1 MNLRLQIK
9 VALTLIL
16 ISFVF
21 CAQKANAQVGIG
33 TTTPDN
39 SAMLEIK
46 SSNKGILIPRLTSVQ
61 RTAISAPAKGLMVFD
76 NDSTCFY
83 YYDGSAWKPLKTE
96 TSYTAGTGIGIT
108 GGNVVNAQTT
118 TALWNANKLQ
128 GKTISTTAP
137 TAGQTLKWNG
147 TSWTPGNDSTVSYSA
162 GTGTTLTGTTFSA
175 QTTSALWNANELQ
188 GTSLS
193 STAPTSGQVLK
204 YNSTTSKWEPNTD
217 NNTTYTGGNAVNVS
231 GTTVNLGGNLTG
243 ATTIGTSSTNTLK
256 LTGVQSGA
264 STDSLMVISNG
275 VLKKVA
281 VSTDVPTY
289 TASNGATMS
298 ANNVVLGGNLTGATT
313 IGTSSSNTLKLT
325 GVQAGATSDSVM
337 VISNGVLKKVAQSS
351 IAGTTYTASTGMTLT
366 GSAFSANTTSAL
378 WNANQLQ
385 GTSLST
391 TTPTS
396 GQVLKYNSTTSKW
409 EPNTD
414 NNTTYTASNGVNVSG
429 TNVSLG
435 GALTGATTIGTSST
449 NTLKLTGIQSG
460 ASTDSLMVISSGVVK
475 KVAVSTDVPAYTA
488 NNGATMSGN
497 NVVLGG
503 ALTSATT
510 IGTSSSNTLKLTG
523 VQTGATSDSLMLL
536 SNGVVKKI
544 AVATVA
550 PTYTYTN
557 GVNASGTTVSLG
569 GNLANATTIGTS
581 STNTLKLTG
590 VQSGASTD
598 SLMVIS
604 SGVVKK
610 VAVSTDVP
618 AYSASTGM
626 TLTGSA
632 FSANTTSALWNANQL
647 EGKSVST
654 TAPTSGQVLKFNG
667 TSWTP
672 GNDSVGTFTATNG
685 LTLSGTK
692 ELKIGGSLTAATTIG
707 TSSTNT
713 LKLTGIQAGAST
725 DSLMVISNGIL
736 KKVAVSTDVPAYTA
750 SNGATMSGNNVV
762 LGGNL
767 SGATT
772 IGTSSSNTL
781 KLTGVQTGAT
791 SDSVMMLSSGVVK
804 KIATSSITGTT
815 YTGNNGVGIS
825 GTTVSLGGN
834 LANATTIGTSS
845 SNTLKLT
852 GVQAGATSDSV
863 MVISNGVLKKVA
875 QSSIAGTTYTAS
887 TGMTLTGSAFSA
899 QTTTALWNAN
909 QLQGTS
915 LSTTTPTSGQVL
927 KYNST
932 TSKWEPN
939 TDNNTTYTG
948 SNGVGISGTTVSLGG
963 ALANATTIGTSSTN
977 TLKLTG
983 IQAGASTDSLMVI
996 SSGVVKKVAVSTDVP
1011 AYTASTGM
1019 TLTGSAFSA
1028 NTTTALWNANQLQ
1041 GRTLSSTAPT
1051 SGQTLKWNGTSW
1063 TPGNDSTVSYTGS
1076 NGLTLSGTTF
1086 KMGGNLANA
1095 TTIGTSSTNTLKLT
1109 GIQTGATTD
1118 SVMMISSGVLKKIAT
1133 SSITGTTYSAG
1144 NGMNLSGTTM
1154 NWGGNLSAATTI
1166 GTSSTNTLKLTGIQ
1180 AGASTDSVMVISS
1193 GVVKKVA
1200 QSTVGSSTGQWTT
1213 SGSNIYN
1220 ANSGNVG
1227 VNTSSPNASLDIK
1240 GSLAVN
1246 RTAISSGY
1254 SSSSTAYNV
1263 AATDH
1268 IVAITFS
1275 PSGKVYIQLPL
1286 ASSSNV
1292 GREIIIKSESGTTSI
1307 TLQTPTT
1314 SSQTIDGSSSLDL
1327 DKFNSSSAP
1336 YYSVIR
1342 VYSNGSN
1349 WFIY

>member
-39 SAMLEIK
+39 SAMLEMK

-256 LTGVQSGA
+256 LTGIQSGA

-385 GTSLST
+385 GTSLSA

-414 NNTTYTASNGVNVSG
+414 NNTTYTGSNGVGISG
-429 TNVSLG
+429 TTVSLG
-435 GALTGATTIGTSST
+435 GNLANATTIGTSST

-488 NNGATMSGN
+488 STGMTLTGSAFSANTTTALWNANQLQGKTLSSTAPTSGQTLKWN
-497 NVVLGG
+497 
-503 ALTSATT
+503 
-510 IGTSSSNTLKLTG
+510 GTSWTPGNDSTVSYTG
-523 VQTGATSDSLMLL
+523 
-536 SNGVVKKI
+536 SNGL
-544 AVATVA
+544 TL
-550 PTYTYTN
+550 
-557 GVNASGTTVSLG
+557 SGTTFKMG

-590 VQSGASTD
+590 IQTGATSDSVMMISSGVLKKIATSSITGTTYSAGNGMNLSGTTMNWGGNLSAATTIGTSSTNTLKLTGVQAGASTD

-604 SGVVKK
+604 NGVLKK

-632 FSANTTSALWNANQL
+632 FSANTTSALWNANEL

-750 SNGATMSGNNVV
+750 S
-762 LGGNL
+762 
-767 SGATT
+767 
-772 IGTSSSNTL
+772 
-781 KLTGVQTGAT
+781 
-791 SDSVMMLSSGVVK
+791 
-804 KIATSSITGTT
+804 
-815 YTGNNGVGIS
+815 
-825 GTTVSLGGN
+825 
-834 LANATTIGTSS
+834 
-845 SNTLKLT
+845 
-852 GVQAGATSDSV
+852 
-863 MVISNGVLKKVA
+863 
-875 QSSIAGTTYTAS
+875 
-887 TGMTLTGSAFSA
+887 
-899 QTTTALWNAN
+899 
-909 QLQGTS
+909 
-915 LSTTTPTSGQVL
+915 
-927 KYNST
+927 
-932 TSKWEPN
+932 
-939 TDNNTTYTG
+939 
-948 SNGVGISGTTVSLGG
+948 
-963 ALANATTIGTSSTN
+963 
-977 TLKLTG
+977 
-983 IQAGASTDSLMVI
+983 
-996 SSGVVKKVAVSTDVP
+996 
-1011 AYTASTGM
+1011 TGM

-1028 NTTTALWNANQLQ
+1028 NTTSALWNANQLQ

-1109 GIQTGATTD
+1109 GIQTGATSD

-1227 VNTSSPNASLDIK
+1227 INTSSPNASLDIK

-1246 RTAISSGY
+1246 RTALTSTVANGGY
-1254 SSSSTAYNV
+1254 SSSSSAYSV
-1263 AATDH
+1263 GSTDH
-1268 IVAITFS
+1268 IIAVTFT
-1275 PSGKVYIQLPL
+1275 PSSGNNVYIQLPS

-1292 GREIIIKSESGTTSI
+1292 GREIIIKSESGTNQI
-1307 TLQTPTT
+1307 HLLAP
-1314 SSQTIDGSSSLDL
+1314 SSQKIDGQSDVDL
-1327 DKFNSSSAP
+1327 DQYNATGGP
-1336 YYSVIR
+1336 TYYSVIR